1 MASIGAEAGRIASGT
16 GRIDMHGPFLLLP
29 DAVGTGDG
37 LAVAPVAGKRTMG
50 GKVRLQP
57 LLRADLQ
64 QQAGGEVIAV
74 SVGIRAESRID
85 VDELPTHHRQ
95 PVGVGQGAFIGQQQ
109 AMVVLRQTRVIGS
122 MRASG
127 NLKCIQ

>member
-1 MASIGAEAGRIASGT
+1 
-16 GRIDMHGPFLLLP
+16 MHGPFLLLP

-37 LAVAPVAGKRTMG
+37 LAVAPVAGKRAMG
-50 GKVRLQP
+50 GEVSLQP
-57 LLRADLQ
+57 LLRADFQ

-95 PVGVGQGAFIGQQQ
+95 SVGIGQGAFIG
-109 AMVVLRQTRVIGS
+109 
-122 MRASG
+122 
-127 NLKCIQ
+127 